1 MVTLILSQIQN
12 DMNGWR
18 AFEGLDSEP
27 LEVDRNFYFGEN
39 IADFQS
45 IYSNPKHLDPPPSP
59 TQDSR
64 IPEAGQSEDQEC
76 SESQKVLLS
85 PPHYLS

>member
-18 AFEGLDSEP
+18 AFKGVDSEP
-27 LEVDRNFYFGEN
+27 LEVDRNFYFTEN
-39 IADFQS
+39 IANFHS
-45 IYSNPKHLDPPPSP
+45 IYSNPMHLDPSLSS

-64 IPEAGQSEDQEC
+64 IPEAGMSRK
-76 SESQKVLLS
+76 SESSALS
-85 PPHYLS
+85 SSLFKLKW